1 MGRGRLHALAGLA
14 LLMAGAPAAQAL
26 DWSAVPGK
34 DVTVFH
40 TGQSSWEW
48 LLTKADHGGAEK
60 MREGKT
66 CQDCHAGEEADMGKL
81 IARGEKLEPMPGKAE
96 VGSVVVNVK
105 AVRDGDDLRMRFSWP
120 AADGPGRVA
129 LMIDDGGVKEFA
141 RGGCFGTC
149 HADLTGMPHAE
160 GTERTKYLVQ
170 SRTKIRRTGGGDAL
184 KPPAELA
191 ALLQAGTFVELWE
204 AELPG
209 GEAEDGWVL
218 EERHERTEP
227 ITRATA
233 EQQGDHWVAEIVRPL
248 SASGKGVKTLAP
260 GGGPY
265 PFGIALHQGNRD
277 GRFHLVSLEHT
288 LAIDGGEADLVARK
302 PWPPEGTP

>member
-1 MGRGRLHALAGLA
+1 MGRGRLHAVAGLA
-14 LLMAGAPAAQAL
+14 LLLAGAPAAQAL
-26 DWSAVPGK
+26 DWSTVPGK

-40 TGQSSWEW
+40 TGQASWEW

-66 CQDCHAGEEADMGKL
+66 CQDCHADEQAEMGQRIADGEV
-81 IARGEKLEPMPGKAE
+81 LEPTPQKAD
-96 VGSVVVNVK
+96 VPSLVVNVK
-105 AVRDGDDLRMRFSWP
+105 AALDGDDLRVRFSWP
-120 AADGPGRVA
+120 ATAGPGRVA

-149 HADLTGMPHAE
+149 HADLTGMPHA
-160 GTERTKYLVQ
+160 GGAERSKYLVQ

-184 KPPAELA
+184 KAPAELA
-191 ALLQAGTFVELWE
+191 TLLQAGTFVELWE
-204 AELPG
+204 AELPAG
-209 GEAEDGWVL
+209 KAEDGWVL
-218 EERHERTEP
+218 EKRHERATP

-233 EQQGDHWVAEIVRPL
+233 EKQGDRWVAEIARPL
-248 SASGKGVKTLAP
+248 SASGKGVKKLAP

-265 PFGIALHQGNRD
+265 PFGIALHLGD
-277 GRFHLVSLEHT
+277 DEGRFHLVSLEQT

-302 PWPPEGTP
+302 P